1 MKLLKR
7 LSVLLPV
14 LALSGCA
21 ELEKFANEAKKIKI
35 APAQPALP
43 AKPALVESL
52 DEVCKVYGQNSLRA
66 NGSFRGKVVTARAV
80 VEYADNV
87 QGDFFLS
94 LTPIE
99 ARSVELS
106 AVAKRRTDAMLVSKG
121 QFVTVTG
128 VITNITFG
136 NVRECVVFL
145 SDATF

>member
-35 APAQPALP
+35 APTQPAR
-43 AKPALVESL
+43 PALVESL

-66 NGSFRGKVVTARAV
+66 NGTFIGKVVTARAV
-80 VEYADNV
+80 VESAYDAV
-87 QGDFFLS
+87 GDFTVS

-99 ARSVELS
+99 VKLVELS

-128 VITNITFG
+128 VINNITFG
-136 NVRECVVFL
+136 NARECAVFL

>member
-35 APAQPALP
+35 APAQPAQP
-43 AKPALVESL
+43 AQPTLVESL
-52 DEVCKVYGQNSLRA
+52 DEVCKVYRQNSLRA
-66 NGSFRGKVVTARAV
+66 NGIFGGKVVTARAV
-80 VEYADNV
+80 VESAYDAV
-87 QGDFFLS
+87 GDFTIS

-99 ARSVELS
+99 VKLVELS

-128 VITNITFG
+128 VINNITFG
-136 NVRECVVFL
+136 NARECAVFL